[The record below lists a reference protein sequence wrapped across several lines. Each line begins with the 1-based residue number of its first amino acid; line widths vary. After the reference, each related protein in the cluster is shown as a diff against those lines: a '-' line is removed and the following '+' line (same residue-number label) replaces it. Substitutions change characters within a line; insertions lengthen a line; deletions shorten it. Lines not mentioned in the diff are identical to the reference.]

1 MWEALLI
8 LFAFGGFWFWSLLGL
23 ASLLLIVCLEKDS
36 GFVTTVVFAVTLAV
50 MLLLGNAGWLTWVF
64 QNPLYFGLG
73 VLGYLA
79 VGVGWG
85 VGKWWIYVRD
95 CALRYRRARREWLER
110 PCSPQAPED
119 GLDVSEWL
127 NARRTEVLTGR
138 VKKAWQ
144 RYVRD
149 HCQWKKITKPLASR
163 YKGQIITWMTYWP
176 WSALWTLINDP
187 VRRFFRWA
195 YEQLS
200 GTLQA
205 ISNRAFQDIENEMED
220 DA

>member
-1 MWEALLI
+1 MLEALFV
-8 LFAFGGFWFWSLLGL
+8 LFAFGGLWFWSLLGL

-50 MLLLGNAGWLTWVF
+50 LLCLGNANWLTWVF

-85 VGKWWIYVRD
+85 VGKWWAYVRN
-95 CALRYRRARREWLER
+95 CAARYRRERREWLER
-110 PCSPQAPED
+110 QIEKGDLGVAGCREA
-119 GLDVSEWL
+119 L
-127 NARRTEVLTGR
+127 RTGVL
-138 VKKAWQ
+138 KDSAKWAWKTYIKD
-144 RYVRD
+144 RYYGS
-149 HCQWKKITKPLASR
+149 QITKPSASHC
-163 YKGQIITWMTYWP
+163 KGQITVWMTYWP

-187 VRRFFRWA
+187 VRRFFCWA

-200 GTLQA
+200 GVLQE

-220 DA
+220 DD